1 MNILFIG
8 PYRQTDAWGNMSKSL
23 IKTLSKIKDY
33 SLTIRPIFLSGET
46 SGPVDADII
55 KYESN
60 KKRQYD
66 ILIQH
71 MLPNYMVYDSSFK
84 QVIGITGFETLGCKI
99 WDNSLDLLDK
109 IFVTTEAERKGISK
123 ELQSKTYSM
132 GVANEQAI
140 ESKDKT
146 FDPFTFYCMGGGLE
160 SRGGVKQALLAYCSE
175 FIVNDP
181 VIFVLQTNNPENA
194 SQLIKQVYSELGMYG
209 EDYYP
214 RIHIVTDPTGLHEEC
229 NSFVDCSS
237 SLGFNPE
244 TVNALSA
251 GSVPIVVS
259 GSGRDEYIKSDS
271 GFIVESFKDL
281 VLCPDRPMKEI
292 FTAREEC
299 FRPVISSIKQAM
311 RECFSSKFAY
321 LNKSKRAKQTSLEFT
336 HDIRASKIKEILCS

>member
-123 ELQSKTYSM
+123 ELQSKTYSI

-321 LNKSKRAKQTSLEFT
+321 LNKSKWAQQTSLDFP
-336 HDIRASKIKEILCS
+336 HDI

>member
-23 IKTLSKIKDY
+23 IKTLSKIEDY

-55 KYESN
+55 KHESN
-60 KKRQYD
+60 KKGQYD

-84 QVIGITGFETLGCKI
+84 QVIGITGFETLGCKT
-99 WDNSLDLLDK
+99 WDNSLDFLDK
-109 IFVTTEAERKGISK
+109 IFVTTEAERKGMSK
-123 ELQSKTYSM
+123 ELQSSIYSI
-132 GVANEQAI
+132 GIANEQTI
-140 ESKDKT
+140 EPKEKT
-146 FDPFTFYCMGGGLE
+146 FDPFSFYCIGGDLE

-194 SQLIKQVYSELGMYG
+194 NQLIHQVYSELGMYD

-214 RIHIVTDPTGLHEEC
+214 RIHVVTDATGLHEQC

-271 GFIVESFKDL
+271 GFIIESFKDL

-311 RECFSSKFAY
+311 RECFSSKFTY

>member
-1 MNILFIG
+1 MA
-8 PYRQTDAWGNMSKSL
+8 YRMKRGNSKISYQDLMSESNQAMTDA
-23 IKTLSKIKDY
+23 
-33 SLTIRPIFLSGET
+33 
-46 SGPVDADII
+46 
-55 KYESN
+55 
-60 KKRQYD
+60 
-66 ILIQH
+66 
-71 MLPNYMVYDSSFK
+71 
-84 QVIGITGFETLGCKI
+84 
-99 WDNSLDLLDK
+99 
-109 IFVTTEAERKGISK
+109 TEAERKGISK
-123 ELQSKTYSM
+123 ELQSKIYSI

>member
-123 ELQSKTYSM
+123 ELQSKTYSI

-140 ESKDKT
+140 ESKAKT

-181 VIFVLQTNNPENA
+181 VVFVLQTNNPENA
-194 SQLIKQVYSELGMYG
+194 SQLIQQVYSELGMYG

-237 SLGFNPE
+237 SLGFSSE
-244 TVNALSA
+244 TAKALSA